1 MRHRLTL
8 VAMLAIAASAP
19 AAAQTLTPYDVFVF
33 NDFRHMNSETN
44 GRIAIGG
51 NATLSNWRVGHKLPN
66 GFSDFSLVV
75 GGNLTSTEGSV
86 AQGKT
91 YVGGTYTGTNTGYP
105 AAYPA
110 PIVGGPSPVDFMGEM
125 LRLTAISDAYAAMV
139 ANGTTQNVNGELNF
153 IGNSN
158 FNVFNVTI
166 SELQFGTAGYQFVTP
181 VGATNIINVD
191 GTSLQSAFNNT
202 AFFFNCLAV
211 AQSNTCETGS
221 NENTPAAASL
231 TLFNFNGQQSV
242 VFGGPV
248 HGSILAPRASVSFGY
263 GDVVGTVVV
272 NNAEGTAEFYD
283 ATDFVGPTVTA
294 TPEPA
299 TMGLVALGLLG
310 IGAVRRRKKSAC

>member
-1 MRHRLTL
+1 MRHPLTF
-8 VAMLAIAASAP
+8 VAMLAIAASVP

-33 NDFRHMNSETN
+33 NDFTHTNSETN

-51 NATLSNWRVGHKLPN
+51 NATLTNWRVGHMLAN

-75 GGNLTSTEGSV
+75 GGNLTSTDGSV

-110 PIVGGPSPVDFMGEM
+110 PIIGGPSPVDFMGEM
-125 LRLTAISDAYAAMV
+125 ARLTAISDAYAAMV

-153 IGNSN
+153 IGTSSYNI
-158 FNVFNVTI
+158 FALTI
-166 SELQFGTAGYQFVTP
+166 AELQAGTAGYQFVTP
-181 VGATNIINVD
+181 VGATNIVNVL
-191 GTSLQSAFNNT
+191 GSSSASAFSNT
-202 AFFFNCLAV
+202 AYYFNCTQV
-211 AQSNTCETGS
+211 ATSSSCETGT
-221 NENTPAAASL
+221 NENTPSAASL
-231 TLFNFNGQQSV
+231 TLFNFNGQSAV
-242 VFGGPV
+242 NIGGPV
-248 HGSILAPRASVSFGY
+248 HGSILAPHAAVTFGY

-272 NNAEGTAEFYD
+272 NSATANAEFYD
-283 ATDFVGPTVTA
+283 ARDFVGPAVVS

-310 IGAVRRRKKSAC
+310 IGAVRRRKRTS